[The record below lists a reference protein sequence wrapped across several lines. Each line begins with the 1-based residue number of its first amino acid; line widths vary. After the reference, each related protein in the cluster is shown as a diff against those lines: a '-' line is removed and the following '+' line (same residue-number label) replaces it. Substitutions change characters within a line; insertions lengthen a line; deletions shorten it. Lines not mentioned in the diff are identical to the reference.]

1 MSEQRMNFQL
11 TECSGTSVRP
21 WLSLSSEAWTSRCTS
36 RHQSPSTA
44 ISHRFHAELYMTF
57 PSAKTSWLCALWHLH
72 IHLKETE
79 AAFFLTEPQWKFPLS
94 APIRYHSWPKRRKR
108 RVRWNKVE
116 VGKKWKSPCLVNGP
130 LILSP
135 DRRQWQ
141 HGGGSGHQLAWIDTF
156 LSRLQL
162 SLLRASTDCNISFF
176 PPSWKSQ
183 QPFSCH
189 WKAGRQALCLF
200 TQMNRKHCAKS
211 LRITKLFSIAY
222 KIQNLRTCLEM
233 TGWLAVVISG
243 CVGLIFSCV
252 SSVGAFIHS
261 GYIEAVA
268 FNKVTRLENIWIKWH
283 LLPWMD
289 QIDLS
294 W

>member
-1 MSEQRMNFQL
+1 MQWDFSSALAVLGPVPDQRGLF
-11 TECSGTSVRP
+11 TA
-21 WLSLSSEAWTSRCTS
+21 SEAWTSRCTS

-79 AAFFLTEPQWKFPLS
+79 DAFFLTEPQWKFPLS

-141 HGGGSGHQLAWIDTF
+141 PGGGSGHQLAWIDTF

-200 TQMNRKHCAKS
+200 THRW
-211 LRITKLFSIAY
+211 I
-222 KIQNLRTCLEM
+222 
-233 TGWLAVVISG
+233 
-243 CVGLIFSCV
+243 
-252 SSVGAFIHS
+252 
-261 GYIEAVA
+261 
-268 FNKVTRLENIWIKWH
+268 ENIVPKASESPSCFRLHIKHRIWEH
-283 LLPWMD
+283 VWKWQADWLWSFQAVWASFFPVFHQWVHSSIQDILK
-289 QIDLS
+289 Q
-294 W
+294 